1 VSHEPPARG
10 PLGGLRILERAD
22 GLPASYAGFL
32 LGGLGAEVVK
42 VEAPGAERAPRD
54 HVLQRG
60 KLSVALDGEPTDA
73 LWRTMLAGADAV
85 LSNADVSADAGL
97 VRGVVTGWGG
107 KGHPRDLPADEALIA
122 ATGGV
127 PALQWSWS
135 KDPVWLVTPV
145 VSYMTGMLAALGVT
159 AALYARLRG
168 ASGQTIR
175 VSGLGGAFALNSGT
189 FVSGPGQQGS
199 LSQYGDPRGVYP
211 NYSFYPTADGWI
223 FLGALTQAFWVKLMT
238 ALDRVDLLAH
248 PLLQG
253 NPLSFG
259 APELRTLVRGE
270 LDPIFV
276 RRPTAEWLSILRD
289 ADVPCGPLES
299 RAEALADP
307 EARALGLV
315 AEIDDPALGRTWQP
329 AEPALFS
336 DTPAPRPRP
345 ARRPGADTAAV
356 RAAAPSWRR
365 AVITDGSATPPGC
378 LAGVRV
384 LDLTSFI
391 AGPFCP
397 MLLADLGA
405 DVVKI
410 ESLDGDPFRLAL
422 YGFAGWN
429 RGKRSLVVDLK
440 TPAGRDVLL
449 DLVRASDVVVDNYR
463 AGVME
468 RLGIGAATLA
478 AANPR
483 LVHTSITGYGSTGPL
498 AALPGFDPVFQAR
511 TGLSHAQGSDEEPV
525 LHMIAF
531 NDYSAGALGALV
543 TAAALVAR
551 ERTGRG
557 QRVEL
562 SLFRTGFID
571 QAGEMISYDGRP
583 APVRGGRDFVGPLAC
598 RRLYA
603 CGDGWLCVAGS
614 TPAHA
619 AALGRLCGMD
629 VSLDD
634 PADGAAALAVAR
646 LFAGE
651 ARAITLGRLAAAG
664 VPAAPCL
671 TLEELFTDA
680 FLHDAG
686 CWAEQEH
693 PTLGRV
699 VLSAPFIG
707 FGGTPAPLPRHAPLL
722 GAEGATVLG
731 EIGYTQE
738 RIAALVASGVVGA
751 PR

>member
-1 VSHEPPARG
+1 
-10 PLGGLRILERAD
+10 
-22 GLPASYAGFL
+22 
-32 LGGLGAEVVK
+32 
-42 VEAPGAERAPRD
+42 
-54 HVLQRG
+54 
-60 KLSVALDGEPTDA
+60 
-73 LWRTMLAGADAV
+73 
-85 LSNADVSADAGL
+85 
-97 VRGVVTGWGG
+97 VTGWGA

-135 KDPVWLVTPV
+135 KDPVWLVTPI
-145 VSYMTGMLAALGVT
+145 VSYMTGMLAAIGVT

-168 ASGQTIR
+168 APGQAVR

-189 FVSGPGQQGS
+189 FVCGPGQQGS
-199 LSQYGDPRGVYP
+199 LSQQGDPRGVYP

-238 ALDRVDLLAH
+238 ALDRVDLLVH
-248 PLLQG
+248 PQLQG

-259 APELRTLVRGE
+259 APALRTLVRGE
-270 LDPIFV
+270 LDPIFI
-276 RRPTAEWLSILRD
+276 RRPTAEWLAILRD
-289 ADVPCGPLES
+289 ADVPCGPLQS

-315 AEIDDPALGRTWQP
+315 ADIVDPVLGRTSQP

-336 DTPAPRPRP
+336 ATPPPPPRP
-345 ARRPGADTAAV
+345 ASRPGADTDAV

-365 AVITDGSATPPGC
+365 TVTSAGSATAAGC
-378 LAGVRV
+378 LGGIRV

-429 RGKRSLVVDLK
+429 RGKRSLVLDLK
-440 TPAGRDVLL
+440 TPAGRDVFL

-468 RLGIGAATLA
+468 RLGIGSATLA

-483 LVHTSITGYGSTGPL
+483 LVHTSITGYGSSGPL
-498 AALPGFDPVFQAR
+498 STLPGFDPVFQAR

-531 NDYSAGALGALV
+531 NDYSAGALGALMTV
-543 TAAALVAR
+543 AALVAR

-571 QAGEMISYDGRP
+571 QAGEMITYEGRP
-583 APVRGGRDFVGPLAC
+583 ASARGGRDFVGPTAC

-603 CGDGWLCVAGS
+603 CRDGWLCVTGS

-619 AALGRLCGMD
+619 AGLARLTDTD
-629 VSLDD
+629 VALDD
-634 PADGAAALAVAR
+634 PADGAAATAIAR
-646 LFAGE
+646 VLAGE
-651 ARAITLGRLAAAG
+651 ARDQALERLAAAG

-671 TLEELFTDA
+671 TLAELFADP

-699 VLSAPFIG
+699 LLSAPFIG
-707 FGGTPAPLPRHAPLL
+707 FERTPAPLPRHAPLL
-722 GAEGATVLG
+722 GADGATVLS
-731 EIGYTQE
+731 EIGYAQD
-738 RIAALVASGVVGA
+738 RIAALVVSGVVGA
-751 PR
+751 SH

>member
-1 VSHEPPARG
+1 MG
-10 PLGGLRILERAD
+10 PLAGLRVLEHAD

-42 VEAPGAERAPRD
+42 IEAPHGTRSPAD

-60 KLSVALDGEPTDA
+60 KRSVALDRDDA
-73 LWRTMLAGADAV
+73 LWRTMLAGADAA
-85 LSNADVSADAGL
+85 LTHDDTYAEADL
-97 VRGVVTGWGG
+97 VRCAITGWGPA
-107 KGHPRDLPADEALIA
+107 GHPYGLPPDEALMA
-122 ATGGV
+122 ATAGV

-135 KDPVWLVTPV
+135 KDPVWLVTPM

-168 ASGQTIR
+168 APGQTVR
-175 VSGLGGAFALNSGT
+175 VSGLGGAVALNSGT

-199 LSQYGDPRGVYP
+199 LSQQGDPRGVYP

-223 FLGALTQAFWVKLMT
+223 FLGALTQTFWVKLMT
-238 ALDRVDLLAH
+238 ALERVDLLVD
-248 PLLQG
+248 PRLQG

-270 LDPIFV
+270 LDPMFV
-276 RRPTAEWLSILRD
+276 RRTTAEWLEILRA
-289 ADVPCGPLES
+289 ADVPCGPLAS
-299 RAEALADP
+299 RDQALTDP

-315 AEIDDPALGRTWQP
+315 AAVDDPVLGSTWQP

-336 DTPAPRPRP
+336 DTPAPIPR
-345 ARRPGADTAAV
+345 AASLPGADTAAL
-356 RAAAPSWRR
+356 RAEAPGWRR
-365 AVITDGSATPPGC
+365 AAPTGRSTTPRGC

-405 DVVKI
+405 EVVKV
-410 ESLDGDPFRLAL
+410 ESHDGDPFRLAVF
-422 YGFAGWN
+422 GFAGWN
-429 RGKRSLVVDLK
+429 RGKRSLVLDLK
-440 TPAGRDVLL
+440 SPEGRDVFL
-449 DLVRASDVVVDNYR
+449 DLVRASDAVVDNYR

-468 RLGIGAATLA
+468 RLGIGSETLA

-483 LVHTSITGYGSTGPL
+483 LVRTSITGYGSTGPL
-498 AALPGFDPVFQAR
+498 AALPGFDPIFQAR
-511 TGLSHAQGSDEEPV
+511 TGLSHAQGGGDEPV

-562 SLFRTGFID
+562 SLFRTGFVA
-571 QAGEMISYDGRP
+571 QAGEMILYPDRP
-583 APVRGGRDFVGPLAC
+583 APARGGRDFVGPSAC

-603 CGDGWLCVAGS
+603 CRDGWLCIAASTTAQASALGRYAGTSVALDD
-614 TPAHA
+614 PAGGPPA
-619 AALGRLCGMD
+619 AAIARLLADEPRASALGRL
-629 VSLDD
+629 
-634 PADGAAALAVAR
+634 A
-646 LFAGE
+646 E
-651 ARAITLGRLAAAG
+651 AG
-664 VPAAPCL
+664 VPAAPCS
-671 TLEELFTDA
+671 TFAEVFTDPV
-680 FLHDAG
+680 LRDAG
-686 CWAEQEH
+686 RWAEQEH

-699 VLSAPFIG
+699 LLSAPFIE
-707 FGGTPAPLPRHAPLL
+707 FDTTPAPLPRHAPLL
-722 GAEGATVLG
+722 GADGAAVLA
-731 EIGYTQE
+731 EIGYPPD
-738 RIAALVASGVVGA
+738 RVAALVAAGVVGA